1 MHCVCLVHLTDL
13 HPPHVHS
20 NKVDVWSIGVIYF
33 QAIWFAKCILQ
44 ARMSN
49 LLLDHDILM
58 ACIGFVCLFGW
69 QVHVADHRSGS
80 DDH

>member
-1 MHCVCLVHLTDL
+1 
-13 HPPHVHS
+13 
-20 NKVDVWSIGVIYF
+20 
-33 QAIWFAKCILQ
+33 
-44 ARMSN
+44 MSN